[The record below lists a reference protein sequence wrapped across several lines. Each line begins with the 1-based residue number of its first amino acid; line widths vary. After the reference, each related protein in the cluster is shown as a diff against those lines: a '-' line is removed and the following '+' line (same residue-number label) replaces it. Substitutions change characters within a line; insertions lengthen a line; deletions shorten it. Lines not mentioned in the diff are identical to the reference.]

1 MSTKDKLL
9 PLGFFLFFTPVLIF
23 TELALLVKVN
33 YFVNDSARYALVGSI
48 AASAEENKTL
58 ISDSVFSSSDYRTG
72 FVKESVIAGDARPIL
87 IKNYLKKY
95 HSPLSP
101 YAGLIFRVSQDYG
114 LDYRLIT
121 AIAQQESNLCKKAPP
136 NCFNC
141 WGVGI
146 HSRGTMCFDSYPKA
160 IEWVAKYLR
169 EEYYDKGRT
178 TPEEIMKKF
187 CPLSDGSWA
196 FGVRQFMEELE

>member
-1 MSTKDKLL
+1 MNMKDKLL
-9 PLGFFLFFTPVLIF
+9 PLGLFLFFTPVLIF
-23 TELALLVKVN
+23 TELALLVKAN
-33 YFVNDSARYALVGSI
+33 YFVNNSARRTLISSI
-48 AASAEENKTL
+48 AASAEENKIS
-58 ISDSVFSSSDYRTG
+58 ISDSIFSSSDYRTD
-72 FVKESVIAGDARPIL
+72 FIEESIIAGDARPVL

-95 HSPLSP
+95 HSPLFP
-101 YAGLIFRVSQDYG
+101 YADLIFRVSQNYG

-160 IEWVAKYLR
+160 IEWVGRYLK
-169 EEYYDKGRT
+169 EGYYDEGRT